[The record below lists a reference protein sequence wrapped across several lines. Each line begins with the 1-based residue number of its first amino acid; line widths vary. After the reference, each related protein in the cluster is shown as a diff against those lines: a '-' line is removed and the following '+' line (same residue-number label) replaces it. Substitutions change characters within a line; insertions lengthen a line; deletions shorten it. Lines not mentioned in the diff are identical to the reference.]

1 MLSHREVGGCGMNAC
16 ASIPGVNGNTS
27 VKSLKGMQGR
37 VDVGMVFPLTP
48 LWGLRVMTG
57 ARFLIPVCVLFQLYS
72 VEVVKSPV

>member
-1 MLSHREVGGCGMNAC
+1 MNIC
-16 ASIPGVNGNTS
+16 ASIPGTNGDKS

-37 VDVGMVFPLTP
+37 GDVGRVFPLTP

-57 ARFLIPVCVLFQLYS
+57 ARFLSPFCVLFQLYS